1 MLQSHVV
8 RKTIVSFGRFYSSGA
23 QGGDHPAEG
32 LEAVQGAA
40 DAEQEEEEGEE
51 EVTVVSS
58 QQLCMKYSF
67 VSFARP
73 GPFQWL

>member
-8 RKTIVSFGRFYSSGA
+8 LYIIVRFGGFYSRGT
-23 QGGDHPAEG
+23 QGSDHPAESV
-32 LEAVQGAA
+32 EAIQGAA
-40 DAEQEEEEGEE
+40 DSEQEEEEGEE
-51 EVTVVSS
+51 EVTVESS
-58 QQLCMKYSF
+58 LQLCMKYSF